1 MDIKALLKRLVD
13 FDGSDLYLATGAPP
27 SAKFAG
33 ELTALSDAPLK
44 SGEVDKIAR
53 EIMNSDQCE
62 EFDRELEMN
71 LAIALEGI
79 GRFRLNIFKQRNEV
93 SLVARNIQ
101 TEIPR
106 FDDLGLPEI
115 LKDVITA
122 KNGLVLFVGGT
133 GSGKSTSLA
142 ALIDHRNSFKG
153 GHIITIEDPVEYVHP
168 HKKCIVNQREV
179 GVDTNSFSAALKNT
193 LRQAPDVILI
203 GEIRDRETMEHA
215 VAFAETGHLAI
226 STLHANNA
234 NQALDRIINF
244 FPDERKAQ
252 LLHDLGNNI
261 RAIVSQR
268 LVPTVDGKRCAAIEI
283 LLGSHTIKQM
293 IMKDQLS
300 DIKEAMLKSEN
311 QGMKTFD
318 SALFDLARQG
328 KITEEEALKN
338 ADSANNLRLK
348 FKLSGPA
355 NDEDQSELLLRG
367 KLPSQVAAAKAAE
380 EAKAEEE
387 ANADDKERAAA
398 KIKAAKEKLA
408 SIRQTA
414 NQQTSPTPEMPAA
427 TTDIHAAMAANI
439 EDHKAA
445 NDMDGAAKETGE
457 LAAAA
462 KAFEL
467 SLEEDPEPEAPE
479 TDSGDPEKPVQFGM
493 GKIG

>member
-1 MDIKALLKRLVD
+1 MTPDILALLKRLVD

-27 SAKFAG
+27 SAKFSG
-33 ELTALSDAPLK
+33 ELTALSDTPLAH
-44 SGEVDKIAR
+44 GEVEAIAR
-53 EIMNSDQCE
+53 QVMNEEQCE

-71 LAIALEGI
+71 LAISPEGI

-115 LKDVITA
+115 LKEVITA

-142 ALIDHRNSFKG
+142 ALIDHRNSARG

-179 GVDTNSFSAALKNT
+179 GVDTNSFHAALKNT

-244 FPDERKAQ
+244 FPEERKAQ

-268 LVPTVDGKRCAAIEI
+268 LVPTVDGKRCAAVEI

-311 QGMKTFD
+311 LGMKTFD
-318 SALFDLARQG
+318 SALFDLARAG
-328 KITEEEALKN
+328 RITQDEALKN
-338 ADSANNLRLK
+338 ADSANNLRLR
-348 FKLSGPA
+348 FKLSGPV
-355 NDEDQSELLLRG
+355 NEEDDSDLMLRG
-367 KLPSQVAAAKAAE
+367 QLPSQVAAAKAAAEAASDE
-380 EAKAEEE
+380 EQQEEPAEDAGDEE
-387 ANADDKERAAA
+387 V
-398 KIKAAKEKLA
+398 
-408 SIRQTA
+408 
-414 NQQTSPTPEMPAA
+414 SPNMA
-427 TTDIHAAMAANI
+427 IHAAMAEQIAN
-439 EDHKAA
+439 HKAA
-445 NDMDGAAKETGE
+445 NDGKSQAADSEANAGGSLEK
-457 LAAAA
+457 AAEI
-462 KAFEL
+462 FEL
-467 SLEEDPEPEAPE
+467 SLEEPEEPEPEDEADDE
-479 TDSGDPEKPVQFGM
+479 TPQFGM
-493 GKIG
+493 GRIG